1 MKSAEQMVE
10 GISLR
15 IGLIYFRPLLY
26 GGTAAEVYL
35 LLYYLHEI
43 WAEMVEQ
50 TEPYRASLQACLSE
64 QNCGALSFDRCFRKL
79 HPQAN
84 EEDIVAYVVDQWRK
98 ISKRAGLPIPYSKIR
113 SCFQHNEQLSQLFL
127 DEES

>member
-10 GISLR
+10 GICLR
-15 IGLIYFRPLLY
+15 IGYIYFRPLMY
-26 GGTAAEVYL
+26 GGTAAEVDL

-50 TEPYRASLQACLSE
+50 TEQYRATFQASLSE
-64 QNCGALSFDRCFRKL
+64 QNCGAWSFDRCYRKL
-79 HPQAN
+79 HPQAT
-84 EEDIVAYVVDQWRK
+84 EEDTVAYVIDQWRK
-98 ISKRAGLPIPYSKIR
+98 ISKRACLPIPYSKIR